1 MMDYVTPEKVV
12 SNLADA
18 AAVKARLSV
27 KDMLVRGAM
36 SGALLAVSATLA
48 FQTQIQMNSPVAG
61 GIIFPIGFVVIILL
75 GLELVTGN
83 FAVVP
88 LGLFSGKITAA
99 ELARNWGWVFAGNL
113 IGGGLYALL
122 FLATTHAGTPVA
134 DRLVALAS
142 AKTVAYQHE
151 GWTGMKELFFK
162 AMLCNW
168 LVCLGVFMAA
178 TSTSTTGKIVAMWL
192 PITCFFAQGFE
203 HSVVNMF
210 VIPAGMLFG
219 AHVSIEQWWVW
230 NQIPV
235 TLGNIA
241 GGLLF
246 TGMAMYV
253 THGNLA
259 RRTVTET
266 APAVPQTMPEG
277 LGRAVPELG

>member
-1 MMDYVTPEKVV
+1 MDYVTPDKVV

-18 AAVKARLSV
+18 AAVKGKLSI

-36 SGALLAVSATLA
+36 SGALLGVAATLA

-61 GIIFPIGFVVIILL
+61 GIIFPVGFVIIVLL

-88 LGLFSGKITAA
+88 LGLVSGKITGA
-99 ELARNWGWVFAGNL
+99 ELASNWTWVFIGNL
-113 IGGGLYALL
+113 IGGVLYALL

-178 TSTSTTGKIVAMWL
+178 TSTSTTGKILAMWL

-219 AHVSIEQWWVW
+219 AHVSMEQWWVW

-241 GGLLF
+241 GGVMF

-253 THGNLA
+253 THGKLLSH
-259 RRTVTET
+259 TSKEP
-266 APAVPQTMPEG
+266 APAPTHAAPEG
-277 LGRAVPELG
+277 LGMPVPELG